1 MAERS
6 RYQERLI
13 RNYYKNQ
20 DSIEL
25 DKLSDLAGNLYLATG
40 KKLDKLWESTLLCLE
55 KLKIPPDRIEHI
67 TTERKP
73 ELVARLVEELSGKA

>member
-20 DSIEL
+20 DTIES

-40 KKLDKLWESTLLCLE
+40 KKQEKLWESALLCME
-55 KLKIPPDRIEHI
+55 KLKIKPDRIEHI
-67 TTERKP
+67 ITERKP
-73 ELVARLVEELSGKA
+73 ELLAQLVEELSGKA

>member
-20 DSIEL
+20 DTIEL
-25 DKLSDLAGNLYLATG
+25 DKLSGLVGDLYLATG
-40 KKLDKLWESTLLCLE
+40 KKQERLWDSARLCLE
-55 KLKIPPDRIEHI
+55 KLKVPPVRIGHVLD
-67 TTERKP
+67 ERKP
-73 ELVARLVEELSGKA
+73 ELLARLVEELSGKT